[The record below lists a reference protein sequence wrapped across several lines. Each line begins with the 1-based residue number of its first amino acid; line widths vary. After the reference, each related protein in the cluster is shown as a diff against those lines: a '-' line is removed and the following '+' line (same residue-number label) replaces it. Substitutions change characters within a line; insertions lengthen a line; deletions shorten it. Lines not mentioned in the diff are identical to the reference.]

1 MKIHSF
7 HVGIGRHTTKAP
19 LPLLNSPRVR
29 ARVTG
34 QHQIVGLGVKSHPK
48 SHWASLVAQLVK
60 NVPAMRET
68 CVRSVGWADP
78 LEKGM
83 GSPLQYSGLENSMD
97 YTVRA
102 GHD

>member
-1 MKIHSF
+1 MWGLGDTQQKHLS
-7 HVGIGRHTTKAP
+7 
-19 LPLLNSPRVR
+19 PLLNSPRVR

-97 YTVRA
+97 CVVHGVA
-102 GHD
+102 KS